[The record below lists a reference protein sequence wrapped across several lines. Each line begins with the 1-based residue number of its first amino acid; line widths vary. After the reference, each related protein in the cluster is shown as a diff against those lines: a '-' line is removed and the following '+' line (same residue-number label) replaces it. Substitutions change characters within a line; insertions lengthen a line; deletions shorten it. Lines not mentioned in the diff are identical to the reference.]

1 MLAYCRADGGCSN
14 PAGVGGA
21 VVGIITTHEQWLQ
34 VRLQG
39 IGASEAS
46 AIIGLNPYMS
56 NVDLWEIKTG
66 RQKSPDISSNAHVA
80 YGHAAEGPLRELF
93 ALDYPKYEVTYGGA
107 FDMVR
112 NEEYPFIFA
121 TLDGRL
127 IEKDTGRRGV
137 YEGKTTEILKSMSYE
152 KWKGQVPDN
161 YYVQLLHQLLA
172 TGWEFAVL
180 NAQLKRTYGDDVRT
194 ETRRF
199 FLERAEVQSDLDFLL
214 EKELKFWEYVKGDER
229 PPLVLPN
236 IF

>member
-1 MLAYCRADGGCSN
+1 MEA
-14 PAGVGGA
+14 
-21 VVGIITTHEQWLQ
+21 ITTHEQWLQ

-66 RQKSPDISSNAHVA
+66 RKKSPDISSKEHVI

-93 ALDYPKYEVTYGGA
+93 ALDYPQYEVTYGGE
-107 FDMVR
+107 FDVVR
-112 NEEYPFIFA
+112 NEQYPFIFA

-127 IEKDTGRRGV
+127 REKATGRLGV

-180 NAQLKRTYGDDVRT
+180 NAQLKRVYGDDVRT

-199 FLERAEVQSDLDFLL
+199 HVERVEVQSDLEFLL
-214 EKELKFWEYVKGDER
+214 EKELKFWEYVKRGER
-229 PPLVLPN
+229 PPLVLPA